1 MPLTTHQ
8 EEKASEILNHLHNK
22 VPRILLLGSAGTGKT
37 YLVGEL
43 MRRFKRDFSINPLY
57 NNGKMYALAPTHKA
71 LSILMTKITTPVEFK
86 TSHSAVKM
94 IMGQP
99 DRITGLRKFI
109 RAKQTSYNREDD
121 FKHCKIAINDECSM
135 INSEI
140 VSYLDEYRFPIIY
153 TGDDKQINPVGEPF
167 SPVFHRNYPIVR
179 LTEIIRQGAG
189 NPIIDLSNDLD
200 MIYFKEPNM
209 INGKGYT
216 YSNAKHVLIDN
227 LAEVNGT
234 DEMKYLAFTNSA
246 VDEMN
251 KLVRQKRYGNP
262 NKIEKDETIVFNSP
276 FGNFYTNQEIKVETV
291 ETVTDYILVP
301 SNTTRYDK
309 DNIPISNT
317 DRIKVKYYRIND
329 RINVLHEQSEYI
341 FKKILDGII
350 FYCSKHG
357 WDWRG
362 KFYFAEQF
370 ADIKYNHAITVH
382 KSQGS
387 TYKEAILN
395 IGDILI
401 CRDINERTRL
411 LYTGITRASD
421 VVILNNVK

>member
-8 EEKASEILNHLHNK
+8 EEKKDEIITHLKNGIK
-22 VPRILLLGSAGTGKT
+22 IILLLGSAGTGKT
-37 YLVGEL
+37 FLAGEL
-43 MRRFKRDFSINPLY
+43 VKLFKRDFTINPIY
-57 NNGKMYALAPTHKA
+57 NNGKIYALAPTNKA
-71 LSILMTKITTPVEFK
+71 LAVLMGKINSPVEFK
-86 TSHSAVKM
+86 TNHSALKM
-94 IMGQP
+94 RMGQP
-99 DRITGLRKFI
+99 DRTTGLRKFY
-109 RAKQTSYNREDD
+109 REKSYGKKDDD
-121 FKHCKIAINDECSM
+121 FKYCKIACSDECSM
-135 INSEI
+135 LNSEL
-140 VSYLDEYRFPIIY
+140 VGYMEEYRFPIIY
-153 TGDDKQINPVGEPF
+153 MGDDKQINPIGEPF
-167 SPVFHRNYPIVR
+167 SPVFHKNYTTVR

-216 YSNAKHVLIDN
+216 YSNAKHLLIDN

-234 DEMKYLAFTNSA
+234 DEMKYLAYHVDA

-251 KLVRQKRYGNP
+251 RLVRLKRYGNP
-262 NKIEKDETIVFNSP
+262 NKIEKDETILFNSP
-276 FGNFYTNQEIKVETV
+276 FGNFYTSQEVKVEQVQTI
-291 ETVTDYILVP
+291 TDYILVP
-301 SNTTRYDK
+301 ARNTRFDK

-317 DRIKVKYYRIND
+317 DRIKIKYYRIND
-329 RINVLHEQSEYI
+329 SINVLHEQSEYI
-341 FKKILDGII
+341 FKKILLGIE
-350 FYCSKHG
+350 FYCEKHG

-362 KFYFAEQF
+362 KYFFLEQF

-387 TYKEAILN
+387 TYKEAIIN
-395 IGDILI
+395 IGDILQN
-401 CRDINERTRL
+401 RNVEERTRL